1 MKLHQYNYI
10 AKPSEPSEVLAWFRS
25 LDHKVVEVQSSQGL
39 LLHFSELGDLKRDA
53 SGSVIGAQSPVAL
66 LRLPEVRR
74 GNLWTVGEVKFLP
87 AAISRDFR
95 KLYDISRNFK
105 KWLSSRELIFSHRG
119 QHDFNYYLEGG
130 SRNFSLE
137 IYAFESGMLAIRS
150 GRYFV
155 SHMDGDQRLSALCR
169 QLRLRGVECAD
180 A

>member
-10 AKPSEPSEVLAWFRS
+10 AKPSDPSEVLSWFRS
-25 LDHKVVEVQSSQGL
+25 LDQKVVEVQSSQGL
-39 LLHFSELGDLKRDA
+39 LLHFSELGDLKRDSA
-53 SGSVIGAQSPVAL
+53 GSVIGEQSPVAL

-87 AAISRDFR
+87 AAISKDFP
-95 KLYDISRNFK
+95 KLYNINRNFK

-119 QHDFNYYLEGG
+119 PRDFDYYLEGG
-130 SRNFSLE
+130 SRNFSHE
-137 IYAFESGMLAIRS
+137 IYAFESGMQAIRL
-150 GRYFV
+150 GQYFV
-155 SHMDGDQRLSALCR
+155 SHLDGDQRLSVVCR